1 MSGDFVVLDTDVASL
16 SFKRRLPPSLLGQ
29 LVGKDVCIS
38 FVTLGELTKWAEM
51 RQWGSRN
58 RAALDRWVDRA
69 LLLPYDRDVATTWG
83 ELQAAAARR
92 RRPRPQNDTWVAA
105 CCLVEGL
112 PLATRNVK
120 DYTDFVE
127 HEGLVLVTE

>member
-16 SFKRRLPPSLLGQ
+16 SFKRRLPPSLLAQ

-58 RAALDRWVDRA
+58 RAALDRWLDRA

-83 ELQAAAARR
+83 ELHHRDPVPPDGDPRR
-92 RRPRPQNDTWVAA
+92 EAGLG
-105 CCLVEGL
+105 CC
-112 PLATRNVK
+112 
-120 DYTDFVE
+120 
-127 HEGLVLVTE
+127 